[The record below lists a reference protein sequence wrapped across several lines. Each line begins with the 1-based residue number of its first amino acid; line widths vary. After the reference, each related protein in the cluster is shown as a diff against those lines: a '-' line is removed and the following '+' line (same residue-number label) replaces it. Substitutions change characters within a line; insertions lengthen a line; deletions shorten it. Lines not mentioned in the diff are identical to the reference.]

1 MEDYHEAEYRQPVE
15 EKHQSLTG
23 LIVHYSSRQVLKSP
37 PVHELYYDPPSAAAL
52 NHFFTGSPGPGSM
65 QTITQVQIPKSSY
78 CIQLFSS
85 LYIQSTYHRWL
96 IFTA

>member
-37 PVHELYYDPPSAAAL
+37 PVHELYYDP
-52 NHFFTGSPGPGSM
+52 GSPGPGSM